1 MLGMSKERVG
11 SLMDEVAKLR
21 RTVHEMQQT
30 SAARDVTIVQLRKER
45 ERDREDVNGLN
56 IALDSKQQELE
67 LVSPPWQLWFRVS
80 CDIRS
85 RGRFR

>member
-1 MLGMSKERVG
+1 MSKERVG

-30 SAARDVTIVQLRKER
+30 SAAREVTIVQLRKER

-67 LVSPPWQLWFRVS
+67 LVSLPWKLWFRIS